1 MPTSRSNADWKALLA
16 PLLPESVEEASD
28 RLMRTDT
35 IQQWLRRASSEAAEG
50 LGRQRGLQGTMDGY
64 NRLKTSFEDRFPEL
78 LAAVDEV
85 TEGCGTIDL
94 DWTPTN
100 PTLSRVKIVFDREFT
115 VDLFVRLD
123 VATTEAVRD
132 ALYTVADALPEGKPF
147 PNRPNT
153 VTALVAFDGTCV
165 GVRVR
170 EHLGDDQQ
178 GRYRTVTLLPKER
191 DALENLSA
199 TDAISH
205 LRQAVAPADSPSA

>member
-1 MPTSRSNADWKALLA
+1 MPTSRSKADWKDLLT
-16 PLLPESVEEASD
+16 PLLPKSVEEASD

-35 IQQWLRRASSEAAEG
+35 IQKWLRRASSDAAER

-64 NRLKTSFEDRFPEL
+64 NRLKGDFEDRFPEL

-85 TEGCGTIDL
+85 TGGCGTVDL

-100 PTLSRVKIVFDREFT
+100 PALSRVKIVFDREFT

-123 VATTEAVRD
+123 APTPEAARN
-132 ALYTVADALPEGKPF
+132 ALFTVADALPEGTPF

-153 VTALVAFDGTCV
+153 VTGLVAFDGTGV

-178 GRYRTVTLLPKER
+178 GRYRTVTLLPKNR
-191 DALENLSA
+191 DPLENLSA
-199 TDAISH
+199 EEASSR
-205 LRQAVAPADSPSA
+205 LLQAVSSADSTSG